1 MCLLGERR
9 WVLVGSRNGG
19 SNAAPPFPL
28 SKHSFFSLSHTQT
41 HTYTVRALKIPGLKI
56 AGGEASARLL
66 LLRARP
72 ARPYQGRGLD

>member
-28 SKHSFFSLSHTQT
+28 SKHSFFPSLTHKHT
-41 HTYTVRALKIPGLKI
+41 HTVRALKIPSLKI
-56 AGGEASARLL
+56 AGREASARLL